1 MIEGKPEKPE
11 QLSSLSECP
20 NSHTSLSQSSNQR
33 NESRFSSAAPAHTH
47 LGWLSTGH
55 PASHRNSSTH
65 GMGLAA
71 STGHSKAGQLLVC
84 GAQTKSAH
92 SAWVSQN
99 SLPLYINSRGNHLTP
114 GAAATGLDPSAWIY
128 QEQCATSEALT
139 YMQRQFQKQGN
150 SRAKRIQAGY
160 VLAFRRDRHVDESHF
175 IESLL

>member
-1 MIEGKPEKPE
+1 MKAAFPV
-11 QLSSLSECP
+11 LHL
-20 NSHTSLSQSSNQR
+20 HTHTWAG
-33 NESRFSSAAPAHTH
+33 SAQATLHPTGIPAHM
-47 LGWLSTGH
+47 GWAWLLPQVTQ
-55 PASHRNSSTH
+55 
-65 GMGLAA
+65 
-71 STGHSKAGQLLVC
+71 KLLVC